1 MDSQEE
7 PLAQA
12 NTAAAHDAWFRAKV
26 KESLADPRP
35 AISHEKV
42 ESHFADRRAPQGV
55 MALFR
60 CRQSALLAWIKVD

>member
-12 NTAAAHDAWFRAKV
+12 NIAAAQDAWFRAKV
-26 KESLADPRP
+26 KESLDDPRP

-42 ESHFADRRAPQGV
+42 ESHFAYRRAP
-55 MALFR
+55 ALR
-60 CRQSALLAWIKVD
+60 KA